1 MTLQGLRE
9 LAARIPGAGAVADA
23 ALRGLDARHITATPE
38 SRPFLLAHIGE
49 SLPEGRIALALT
61 ATAREAEDLATS
73 IEAILGPGTALD
85 MPSWETLPHERLS
98 PSAET
103 VGQRLSV
110 LRKIAHPASEGES
123 LRVVTAPVRTAL
135 QPIVRG
141 LGDVRVLTLAEGDQ
155 VDLEELAVALVERG
169 YLRTDLVEKRGQ
181 FAVRG
186 GILDVFAT
194 TAEHPVRIELWGD
207 TVEEIRDFAVSDQRS
222 LSQLE
227 RVEIHPARELMLT
240 NEVRERAR
248 ALAAE
253 HPSLSDVLGRLAEGI
268 AVDGMEALAPVLVD
282 ELELLP
288 DVLPDGSVLVVCDP
302 ERVRARAEELVATS
316 KEFLEASWHNAAAG
330 NVTPLDLTPLD
341 LEPAA
346 YRTVA
351 DLEAVSSGRLR
362 WWSTDPFIQED
373 DRDIVFATVPLPDRQ
388 GDLVG
393 VLDHMR
399 DWLAG
404 DQLVVLLAQG
414 RGSAERLAH
423 SLAEEGIPASLVH
436 DELPRS
442 SQRVVVGTAGVLDG
456 FSCPEGGFAL
466 LTEADLLGER
476 TAVRDSTR
484 MPSRRRRTIDPLQL
498 TPGDFIVH
506 DQHGVGRYVEMTQRT
521 VAGATREYL
530 VVEYA
535 ASKRGQPPDRLYV
548 PSDQL
553 DQVTRYVG
561 GEAPSL
567 SRLGGSDWQRTKS
580 RARRAVREI
589 AAELVRLY
597 AARTATP
604 GHGFGPD
611 TTWQRELEEAFP
623 YIETPDQL
631 ASIDEVKADMERT
644 VPMDRVICG
653 DVGYGKTEIAVRAA
667 FKAIQDGK
675 QVAVLVPT
683 TLLVQQHLRTF
694 AERYAPFPVKVA
706 ALSRFQSD
714 AEVRATLE
722 GLADG
727 SVDLVIGTHRL
738 LTPQVRFRDLGL
750 VIVDEEQRFGVEHKE
765 HLKALRTSV
774 DVLSMSATPIPRTL
788 EMSLTGI
795 REMST
800 IQTPPE
806 ERHPILTYVGPYDDR
821 QVAAAI
827 RRELLRDGQA
837 FFIHNRVESI
847 DRAAGR
853 LRDLVPE
860 ARIAVAHG
868 QMNEHELERIVVDFW
883 ERRVDVLVATTIV
896 ENGIDIA
903 NANTLIV
910 DRADTLGLSQLHQ
923 LRGRVG
929 RGRERGYAYF
939 LYPAEKPLTETA
951 YERLSTIAQHT
962 DLGSGMQI
970 ALKDLEIRGA
980 GNILGGEQSGHIA
993 EVGFDLYVRLVGEAL
1008 AEARGDAPEG
1018 PGEIKVE
1025 LPLDA
1030 HIPHDYIEQERLRL
1044 EAYRS
1049 LAAASTDAEV
1059 DAVAEELVDRYGA
1072 MPAPVEIL
1080 LAVARFRARARSAGI
1095 DEVVLAGGKVRFHPV
1110 ELPESRT
1117 MRLTRLYPG
1126 TLVKPAVRTIL
1137 VPRPS
1142 PQTSDLDVLNWAS
1155 EVLDVI
1161 DTSQTGSVA

>member
-1 MTLQGLRE
+1 MTLQGLAE
-9 LAARIPGAGAVADA
+9 LAARIPGSGAVNDA
-23 ALRGLDARHITATPE
+23 ALRGVSGRHVTAITE
-38 SRPFLLAHIGE
+38 SRPFLLAQIGAA
-49 SLPEGRIALALT
+49 LPPGQLTCVLT
-61 ATAREAEDLATS
+61 ASAREAEDLAAAV
-73 IEAILGPGTALD
+73 EAILGPGTAVDL
-85 MPSWETLPHERLS
+85 PSWETLPHERLS

-103 VGQRLSV
+103 VGRRLSV
-110 LRKIAHPASEGES
+110 LRRIAHRGATDD
-123 LRVVTAPVRTAL
+123 LRVVTAPIRTAL
-135 QPIVRG
+135 QPIVHG
-141 LGDVRVLTLAEGDQ
+141 LGDVAVISLSEGDH
-155 VDLEELAVALVERG
+155 VDLEELSVALVERG

-186 GILDVFAT
+186 GIIDVFAT
-194 TAEHPVRIELWGD
+194 TAEHPVRVELWGD
-207 TVEEIRDFAVSDQRS
+207 VVEEIRDFAVSDQRS
-222 LSQLE
+222 LSHVE
-227 RVEIHPARELMLT
+227 RIEIHPARELMLT
-240 NEVRERAR
+240 TDVRHRAR
-248 ALAAE
+248 ELAAE
-253 HPSLSDVLGRLAEGI
+253 HPSLRDVFDRLAEGI
-268 AVDGMEALAPVLVD
+268 AVDGMEALAPVLAD
-282 ELELLP
+282 KLHLLT
-288 DVLPDGSVLVVCDP
+288 DALPKGSLVVVCDP

-316 KEFLEASWHNAAAG
+316 QEFLEASWHNAAAG

-346 YRTVA
+346 YRTIA
-351 DLEAVSSGRLR
+351 DLEQSAAGRLQ
-362 WWSTDPFIQED
+362 WWTTDPFAQED
-373 DRDIVFATVPLPDRQ
+373 ADDIVFEASPLPDRQ
-388 GDLVG
+388 GDLLG
-393 VLDHMR
+393 VLEHIR
-399 DWLAG
+399 DWLTRE
-404 DQLVVLLAQG
+404 QLVILLAQG
-414 RGSAERLAH
+414 RGSAERFAQ
-423 SLAEEGIPASLVH
+423 SLAEEGIPASLIE
-436 DELPRS
+436 DEIPERS
-442 SQRVVVGTAGVLDG
+442 ARVVVGTARIFDG
-456 FSCPEGGFAL
+456 FVCTGGGFTV
-466 LTEADLLGER
+466 LTEADLLGDR
-476 TAVRDSTR
+476 SAVRESAR

-498 TPGDFIVH
+498 SPGDFIVH

-553 DQVTRYVG
+553 DQVSRYVG
-561 GEAPSL
+561 GEAPTL
-567 SRLGGSDWQRTKS
+567 SRLGGADWQRTKG

-597 AARTATP
+597 ATRTATP
-604 GHGFGPD
+604 GHAFGPD

-623 YIETPDQL
+623 YVETPDQL
-631 ASIDEVKADMERT
+631 ASIDEVKADMERG

-694 AERYAPFPVKVA
+694 AERYAPFPVTVA

-714 AEVRATLE
+714 AEVRRTLE

-727 SVDLVIGTHRL
+727 RVDLVIGTHRL
-738 LTPQVRFRDLGL
+738 LTPAVRFRDLGL

-847 DRAAGR
+847 DRAAAR

-868 QMNEHELERIVVDFW
+868 QMNEHDLERIVVDFW
-883 ERRVDVLVATTIV
+883 ERRIDVLVATTIV
-896 ENGIDIA
+896 ENGIDIP
-903 NANTLIV
+903 NANTLII

-939 LYPAEKPLTETA
+939 LYPAGKPITETA

-970 ALKDLEIRGA
+970 AMKDLEIRGA

-1030 HIPHDYIEQERLRL
+1030 HIPHDYIEHERLRL

-1059 DAVAEELVDRYGA
+1059 DAVTEELLDRYG
-1072 MPAPVEIL
+1072 PLPTPVETL
-1080 LAVARFRARARSAGI
+1080 LAVARFRVRARAAGI
-1095 DEVVLAGGKVRFHPV
+1095 DEVVLAGQKVRFHPV
-1110 ELPESRT
+1110 ELPESRL

-1126 TLVKPAVRTIL
+1126 TLVKPTVRTIL

-1142 PQTSDLDVLNWAS
+1142 APTGDLDVLAWAT
-1155 EVLDVI
+1155 EVLGVI
-1161 DTSQTGSVA
+1161 DTTQTGSTA

>member
-1 MTLQGLRE
+1 MTLHGLAA
-9 LAARIPGAGAVADA
+9 LAARIPGSGAVDDA
-23 ALRGLDARHITATPE
+23 ALRGLDARHITAIAE
-38 SRPFLLAHIGE
+38 SRPFLLAQIGAA
-49 SLPEGRIALALT
+49 LPQGQLTCVLT
-61 ATAREAEDLATS
+61 ASAREAEDLAGA
-73 IEAILGPGTALD
+73 IEAILGPGTAVE

-98 PSAET
+98 PSADT
-103 VGQRLSV
+103 VGRRLAV
-110 LRKIAHPASEGES
+110 LRRVAHPDRADG
-123 LRVVTAPVRTAL
+123 LRVVTAPIRTAL

-141 LGDVRVLTLAEGDQ
+141 LGDVAAISLAEGDTI
-155 VDLEELAVALVERG
+155 DLDQLAMDLVERG

-186 GILDVFAT
+186 GIIDIFPT
-194 TAEHPVRIELWGD
+194 TAEHPVRVELWGD
-207 TVEEIRDFAVSDQRS
+207 AIEEIRDFAVSDQRS
-222 LSQLE
+222 LS
-227 RVEIHPARELMLT
+227 RVDRIEIHPARELMLT
-240 NEVRERAR
+240 DEVRDRAR
-248 ALAAE
+248 ALSLE
-253 HPSLSDVLGRLAEGI
+253 HPSLADVLDRLAEGI
-268 AVDGMEALAPVLVD
+268 AVDGMEALAPVLAG
-282 ELELLP
+282 ELQLLT
-288 DVLPDGSVLVVCDP
+288 DVLPDGSLIVVCDP

-316 KEFLEASWHNAAAG
+316 QEFLEASWHNAAAG
-330 NVTPLDLTPLD
+330 NVTPLDLTPLN

-346 YRTVA
+346 YRTIA
-351 DLEAVSSGRLR
+351 DLQASAAGRLL
-362 WWSTDPFIQED
+362 WWTTDPFAQED
-373 DRDIVFATVPLPDRQ
+373 ADDIDFRAGPLPDRQ
-388 GDLVG
+388 GDLAG
-393 VLDHMR
+393 VLDHIR
-399 DWLAG
+399 DWLSHE
-404 DQLVVLLAQG
+404 QLVVLLAQG

-423 SLAEEGIPASLVH
+423 ALAEEGIPASLVE
-436 DELPRS
+436 DEIPAR
-442 SQRVVVGTAGVLDG
+442 SQRVVVGTAGILDG
-456 FSCPEGGFAL
+456 FVCRDGGFTV
-466 LTEADLLGER
+466 LTEADLLGDR
-476 TAVRDSTR
+476 TAVRESAR

-498 TPGDFIVH
+498 TTGDFVVH
-506 DQHGVGRYVEMTQRT
+506 DQHGVGRYIEMTQRT

-567 SRLGGSDWQRTKS
+567 SRLGGADWQRTKG

-597 AARTATP
+597 AARTATK
-604 GHGFGPD
+604 GHAFGPD
-611 TTWQRELEEAFP
+611 STWQRELEEAFP
-623 YIETPDQL
+623 YVETPDQM
-631 ASIDEVKADMERT
+631 ASIDEVKADMERP

-675 QVAVLVPT
+675 QVAILVPT

-706 ALSRFQSD
+706 ALSRFQTD
-714 AEVRATLE
+714 AEARATLD

-727 SVDLVIGTHRL
+727 TVDLVIGTHRL

-821 QVAAAI
+821 QIAAAI

-847 DRAAGR
+847 DRAAAR

-883 ERRVDVLVATTIV
+883 ERRIDVLVATTIV

-903 NANTLIV
+903 NANTLII
-910 DRADTLGLSQLHQ
+910 DRADTLGLAQLHQ

-939 LYPAEKPLTETA
+939 FYPAEKPITETA

-970 ALKDLEIRGA
+970 AMKDLEIRGA

-1008 AEARGDAPEG
+1008 AEARGDTTEG

-1049 LAAASTDAEV
+1049 LAAAATDAEV
-1059 DAVAEELVDRYGA
+1059 DAVAEELLDRYGA
-1072 MPAPVEIL
+1072 LPAPVEVL
-1080 LAVARFRARARSAGI
+1080 LAVARFRVRARAAGI
-1095 DEVVLAGGKVRFHPV
+1095 DEVVLAGQKVRFHPV
-1110 ELPESRT
+1110 ELPESRS
-1117 MRLTRLYPG
+1117 MRLTRLHPG

-1142 PQTSDLDVLNWAS
+1142 APASDMDLLAWATDVLD
-1155 EVLDVI
+1155 LI
-1161 DTSQTGSVA
+1161 DTTQTGSTA